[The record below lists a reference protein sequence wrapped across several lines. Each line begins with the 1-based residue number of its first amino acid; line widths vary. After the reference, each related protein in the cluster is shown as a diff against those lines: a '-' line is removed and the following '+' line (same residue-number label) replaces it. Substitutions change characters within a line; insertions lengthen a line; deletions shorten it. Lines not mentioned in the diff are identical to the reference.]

1 MKNLFEKAVDI
12 VLYLSFVALFKIL
25 SKISTVLTIIP
36 RLQYHIGRFELEY
49 DMMWMKATFDEVLQ
63 N

>member
-25 SKISTVLTIIP
+25 SKISTVLTII
-36 RLQYHIGRFELEY
+36 LGFNIILEGLSLN
-49 DMMWMKATFDEVLQ
+49 MT
-63 N
+63 

>member
-25 SKISTVLTIIP
+25 SKNSTVLTIIS

-49 DMMWMKATFDEVLQ
+49 DMM
-63 N
+63 